1 MDQDD
6 DAFGEFEVDLE
17 QVLGDLSDALR
28 NLVKNVRKSRARR
41 RKPTAKPM
49 PVPKHTRK
57 VTRKMKA
64 ARAWKLERNHCR
76 YAAILDKHP
85 LRQAGQAVEQT
96 GVAQ

>member
-49 PVPKHTRK
+49 PVPKHHPK
-57 VTRKMKA
+57 GDKKDEGGQSLE
-64 ARAWKLERNHCR
+64 ARAKSLSLCS
-76 YAAILDKHP
+76 HP
-85 LRQAGQAVEQT
+85 
-96 GVAQ
+96 